1 MYDFKNIS
9 MKLINNI
16 TTLIILL
23 VFTTSCQQEDVFD
36 IPISL
41 GEEEN
46 TLLTNLNNSI
56 DSGEKTLT
64 SISYIKSLMVS
75 GETTEIVSSL
85 VLKGYVVSSDASG
98 NFYKEFYLQ
107 DDPSNPTSAIRLLVD
122 ITDSYNMYNIG
133 REVYV
138 DLKGLYIGEYNTCL
152 LYTSPSPRDSDQ
164 SRMPS
169 SA

>member
-85 VLKGYVVSSDASG
+85 VLKGYVVSSDATG

-107 DDPSNPTSAIRLLVD
+107 DEPSNPTSAIRLLVD
-122 ITDSYNMYNIG
+122 ITDSYNMYLSLIH
-133 REVYV
+133 
-138 DLKGLYIGEYNTCL
+138 I
-152 LYTSPSPRDSDQ
+152 
-164 SRMPS
+164 
-169 SA
+169 

>member
-23 VFTTSCQQEDVFD
+23 VFTTACQQEDVFD
-36 IPISL
+36 IPNSL

-85 VLKGYVVSSDASG
+85 VLKGYVVSSDATG

-122 ITDSYNMYNIG
+122 ITDSYNMYNI
-133 REVYV
+133 
-138 DLKGLYIGEYNTCL
+138 CL
-152 LYTSPSPRDSDQ
+152 LYTSDAADDC
-164 SRMPS
+164 
-169 SA
+169 